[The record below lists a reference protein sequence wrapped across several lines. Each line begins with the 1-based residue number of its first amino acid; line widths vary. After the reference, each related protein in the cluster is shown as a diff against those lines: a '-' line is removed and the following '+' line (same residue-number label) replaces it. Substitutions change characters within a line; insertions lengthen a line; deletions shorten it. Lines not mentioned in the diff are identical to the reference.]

1 MDNFTGVNVTIDKSM
16 TSRVLMIQGTRP
28 DAVKMAMP
36 FLALQKYPDVILPL
50 LCTTGQHP
58 WLASETSD
66 TFGLNPDYH
75 LELKRTSSALHELTS
90 QILMGVTDVMLQTDP
105 SLVLVHGDTTTA
117 FASALAAFYLHIPVG
132 HVEAGLRTSRYE
144 YPYPEELNRR
154 LITRIAELHFAPTT
168 KAARNLFNEGV
179 RDNVFVT
186 GNTVVDALHYVLAHH
201 KSTSIPELTKQFG
214 GAPLVLVTCHRREVW
229 GEPLKSLCEALSL
242 FAMINPDVAI
252 VWPLHPNP
260 LIINTVKPML
270 EGTPNIT
277 LTDALPYND
286 FVHLLNIADLVVTDS
301 GGVME
306 EASVFGVPTLVMR
319 DETERPEALELD
331 NVRLV
336 GYNFGEMIGLMTKW
350 LQSPPPVD
358 AHSVFGDGTAGEE
371 IAEIVVKYFKE
382 KN

>member
-1 MDNFTGVNVTIDKSM
+1 M
-16 TSRVLMIQGTRP
+16 TTRVLMIQGTRP
-28 DAVKMAMP
+28 DAVKMSMP
-36 FLALQKYPDVILPL
+36 FLALQKYPKDILPL

-58 WLASETSD
+58 FMASQASD
-66 TFGLNPDYH
+66 AFGLNPDYH
-75 LELKRTSSALHELTS
+75 VELKRTGPGLHELTS

-132 HVEAGLRTSRYE
+132 HIEAGLRTSRYE

-168 KAARNLFNEGV
+168 KAARNLYAEGV
-179 RDNVFVT
+179 RDKVFVT
-186 GNTVVDALHYVLAHH
+186 GNTVVDALYYILSHH
-201 KSTSIPELTKQFG
+201 KSISIPQLTKQFG
-214 GAPLVLVTCHRREVW
+214 GSPLVLITCHRREVW
-229 GEPLKSLCEALSL
+229 GEPLRSLCSAISA
-242 FAMINPDVAI
+242 FAMINSDVEI

-260 LIINTVKPML
+260 LIVDIVKPML
-270 EGTPNIT
+270 EGIPNIT
-277 LTDALPYND
+277 LTDALPYGD

-306 EASVFGVPTLVMR
+306 EAAVLGVPTLVMR

-336 GYNFGEMIGLMTKW
+336 GYNFEEMVGLMTIW
-350 LQSPPPVD
+350 LQRPPPVD
-358 AHSVFGDGTAGEE
+358 THSVFGDGTAGEE